1 MINSEGK
8 LNLST
13 SGGSDLNQE
22 LVENSKYT
30 KATSTS
36 DEETMGNEGVESSNT
51 HEDENLRTG
60 KNSSKPNRT
69 SMMGENS
76 EDDDSFQTSEMNSKM
91 NHERDAKAEINHQP
105 TSKENTLTKSDVP
118 YDIPDDQTPPMSDMP
133 KNIEQM
139 TKKSGYDEDKKVT
152 Q

>member
-1 MINSEGK
+1 MINREGK

-30 KATSTS
+30 KATS
-36 DEETMGNEGVESSNT
+36 DEETTGNEGVESSDT

-91 NHERDAKAEINHQP
+91 NPERDAKAEVNHQP
-105 TSKENTLTKSDVP
+105 SAKENTLTKSDVP